1 MTYPRGM
8 RRQCGDNRFLEI
20 ERQMMTTRR
29 SYTSQISSMRTE
41 QSGLECSQQAIQTN
55 VVRDERWSIYIEYRV
70 CTVYAGSGL
79 VQVCQTKHLQVT
91 LEHYTGQFIIV
102 YFDLDKDIR
111 RRTPSAVA
119 LVRCI
124 VRVPP
129 PGLCMTYSVYSGF
142 KNPSQL
148 HLCLPGSIY
157 IHRVH

>member
-1 MTYPRGM
+1 
-8 RRQCGDNRFLEI
+8 
-20 ERQMMTTRR
+20 
-29 SYTSQISSMRTE
+29 MRTE

-102 YFDLDKDIR
+102 YFDLDKD
-111 RRTPSAVA
+111 T